1 MPIRR
6 ERRLVLEVAVL
17 IITVTVGGCG
27 GGGSS
32 PTSPSPAPSPAPTPG
47 VLQVAGQ
54 YQITQQGVSDTCG
67 QGTQIPS
74 VAGTVTHAAGAS
86 TFTLADT
93 GGTTFT
99 GTVQTNGSFTATAQF
114 GPDASGQT
122 FVQQLQ
128 GRFTTNG
135 FTGELRV
142 EVRPRNCNFVR
153 NWTAT
158 KSGGPNVIPG

>member
-1 MPIRR
+1 MMRTLGWV
-6 ERRLVLEVAVL
+6 LVLTM
-17 IITVTVGGCG
+17 ISSGCG
-27 GGGSS
+27 GGGSPAS
-32 PTSPSPAPSPAPTPG
+32 PTPAPTPTPG

-54 YQITQQGVSDTCG
+54 YQIAQQAVTDTCG

-74 VAGTVTHAAGAS
+74 VSGTVTHGPGAS

-99 GTVQTNGSFTATAQF
+99 GTVQTTGAFNATAQF

-122 FVQQLQ
+122 FSQQLA
-128 GRFTTNG
+128 GRFTTGG
-135 FTGELRV
+135 FTAELRV
-142 EVRPRNCNFVR
+142 EVRPRNCNFTR

-158 KSGGPNVIPG
+158 KQGTPNVIP

>member
-1 MPIRR
+1 MLRGEESMSIR
-6 ERRLVLEVAVL
+6 LDGSLA
-17 IITVTVGGCG
+17 IVTAALLSAC
-27 GGGSS
+27 GGSS
-32 PTSPSPAPSPAPTPG
+32 PSSPTPSPAPAPG

-74 VAGTVTHAAGAS
+74 VSGTVTHAPGAAS
-86 TFTLADT
+86 FTLADT

-99 GTVQTNGSFTATAQF
+99 GSVQTTGTFTANAQF

-122 FVQQLQ
+122 FVQQLE
-128 GRFTTNG
+128 GRFTTAG
-135 FTGELRV
+135 FTATLRV
-142 EVRPRNCNFVR
+142 EVRPRSCNFVR

-158 KSGGPNVIPG
+158 KQGAPNVIP